1 MKKIALV
8 GNPNSGK
15 TTVFNGLT
23 GSNQSVGNWPGVTVE
38 RKSGT
43 CTYEDFKAEIIDL
56 PGIYSLSTVS
66 LEEEIALK
74 YVMSHPMDYIINVV
88 DASNLERNLFLTYQL
103 IDSDIPIIV
112 ALNCMDL
119 VEKKLEEIDIL
130 ELQRQLNVP
139 VIPLIASKKHGTLDL
154 IKYIATHQVEKQ
166 QEKLLYSKEVEH
178 SLVQFEQYFSSRF
191 EAIRFMEDG
200 IKGIS
205 HLSLNDDTLQKLK
218 KLYIE
223 ESKKYKL
230 DFDMVLPSERYNR
243 IISVCN
249 NVLTRPDI
257 TRKSTTDKIDDILT
271 HKFFGLPIFAFIM
284 LTVFYLAFGPVG
296 TFITDWFVTGINY
309 FFAGID
315 YLVNLLGM
323 ASWVSSLISNGI
335 FGGLAA
341 VVGFLPQLMILFFF
355 LALLEDLGYMA
366 RAAFIMDRAL
376 RRFGLSGKSFIPM
389 LVGFGCSVPAVTA
402 TRTLDKAEDRKI
414 TAMIIPFISC
424 GAKAPIYGVFAGA
437 LFASNSYLVV
447 FSMYL
452 LGIFV
457 AIISAVLFKKT
468 ILRSASQNYIM
479 ELPTYRLPSVK
490 NMWLHTWERSKGFLI
505 KAGTILLG
513 AFIVIWFLSYFG
525 FHDGVFGLLS
535 ETQISESLL
544 ASIGRFI
551 MPIFQPIGFNSWQST
566 VAILSGFVAKESV
579 VGTLGILYGVTG
591 DAVENGSLLYADIQA
606 NFTPLQAYSFMAFA
620 LLATPCIATLAAL
633 KRELG
638 SWKWLIFSVVYELVV
653 AYLVAL
659 LIYQLG
665 SLGLGSVLSYIF
677 LVVVVLFV
685 YSMIKKV
692 IKQKGKT
699 CSHCQG
705 CGMIGNCSLPQKDE
719 YLSGLEEKHDDKIR

>member
-1 MKKIALV
+1 MTKIALV

-38 RKSGT
+38 RKSGV
-43 CTYEDFKAEIIDL
+43 CSYEDFKAEIIDL

-66 LEEEIALK
+66 LEEEIAMK
-74 YVMSHPMDYIINVV
+74 YVMSHQMDYIINVV

-103 IDSDIPIIV
+103 LDSNIPVIV

-139 VIPLIASKKHGTLDL
+139 VIPLIASKKHGTIDL
-154 IKYIATHQVEKQ
+154 IKYIATHEVKKEVEQ
-166 QEKLLYSKEVEH
+166 HFYSKEVEQTIERFKRN
-178 SLVQFEQYFSSRF
+178 LPTRF

-200 IKGIS
+200 LKGIA
-205 HLSLNDDTLQKLK
+205 HLSLKEDVIQELK
-218 KLYIE
+218 NQYTE
-223 ESKKYKL
+223 EAKKFEL
-230 DFDMVLPSERYNR
+230 DFDMILPSERYNQ
-243 IISVCN
+243 IIRVCDL
-249 NVLTRPDI
+249 VLTRPDI
-257 TRKSTTDKIDDILT
+257 TKKSTTDKIDDILT

-315 YLVNLLGM
+315 YLVGLLGM
-323 ASWVSSLISNGI
+323 ATWVSSLISNGI

-414 TAMIIPFISC
+414 TSMIIPFISC

-447 FSMYL
+447 FSMYI

-457 AIISAVLFKKT
+457 AIMSAVLFKKT

-479 ELPTYRLPSVK
+479 ELPTYRMPSAK

-513 AFIVIWFLSYFG
+513 AFIIIWFLSYFG
-525 FHDGVFGLLS
+525 FHDGTFQLLS

-579 VGTLGILYGVTG
+579 VGTLGILYGVAG

-620 LLATPCIATLAAL
+620 LLSTPCIATLAAM
-633 KRELG
+633 KKELG
-638 SWKWLIFSVVYELVV
+638 SWKWLIFSVVYELTV

-659 LIYQLG
+659 AIYQLG
-665 SLGLGSVLSYIF
+665 SLGIGQILSYIF
-677 LVVVVLFV
+677 LVIVVLFV

-699 CSHCQG
+699 CSHCDG
-705 CGMIGNCSLPQKDE
+705 CGMSCNCSLPQKDE
-719 YLSGLEEKHDDKIR
+719 YLSSLEDKNDHKVR